1 MLELLEQHFTEQ
13 PRGVVVIDSDED
25 ALIRLAF
32 DLKQVWRGDWMGA
45 LMVLLRR
52 GRMQYRD
59 IRDEMAGY
67 AFHDPWTDKKR
78 SLSNSELSRTLT
90 RMTDDGWLIRT
101 ETPGEWHPNVS
112 YALSDAGQEAIEGLL
127 TGLLSWSR
135 HNQAFFARALRRRG
149 RLHAADER
157 DTPHRSTI
165 HWRRSQPCAG

>member
-1 MLELLEQHFTEQ
+1 M
-13 PRGVVVIDSDED
+13 IDSDED
-25 ALIRLAF
+25 ALIRLTF
-32 DLKQVWRGDWMGA
+32 DLRQVWRGDWMGA

-67 AFHDPWTDKKR
+67 AFQDPWTDKKR
-78 SLSNSELSRTLT
+78 ALSNSELSRTLT

-112 YALSDAGQEAIEGLL
+112 YALSDAGHEAIEGLV

-135 HNQAFFARALRRRG
+135 RNHAFFARALRRRG
-149 RLHAADER
+149 RASAADER
-157 DTPHRSTI
+157 DSRQSRTLL
-165 HWRRSQPCAG
+165 WRSQPCAG